1 MNSNQLVIGGE
12 WHKLDGNDRDCGL
25 IGLEAIAQSIK
36 VRRTAGIK
44 IGVDSMR
51 KLGLAGAVMR
61 ERKQADHGATGLLV
75 ALPGQHSS
83 NARA

>member
-1 MNSNQLVIGGE
+1 MNSKQLVIGGE
-12 WHKLDGNDRDCGL
+12 WHKLDGNDRDYGL

-44 IGVDSMR
+44 IGVDGMR
-51 KLGLAGAVMR
+51 KLGLTGAVMR
-61 ERKQADHGATGLLV
+61 ERKQATMVRQACLSLSLASST
-75 ALPGQHSS
+75 S